1 MDARGAKEDL
11 MNRCCIMPNEAKY
24 PLPSRVEQLK
34 GKKKGANSCHVGQKY
49 EESQQYDWRKSLPR
63 NATDKRVENESSGNV
78 AGPCA
83 DQTKSQKLNRQ
94 QSSFAESETLS
105 ASALQSQLDKIKRLE
120 EKLNKALTQ
129 PQKTA
134 CDSSATIS
142 SGSIASEAVDPSN
155 TPSERTDSNARI
167 YMENHSLKHPAQLSS
182 ASFSSS
188 RRSTL
193 NKNHKKTV
201 RWRNFKEEFEFYGD
215 ITVQK
220 RNRPE
225 DKEDA

>member
-1 MDARGAKEDL
+1 MTERS
-11 MNRCCIMPNEAKY
+11 EAKK
-24 PLPSRVEQLK
+24 PQNVQHNICKLSFKP
-34 GKKKGANSCHVGQKY
+34 
-49 EESQQYDWRKSLPR
+49 
-63 NATDKRVENESSGNV
+63 DK
-78 AGPCA
+78 
-83 DQTKSQKLNRQ
+83 
-94 QSSFAESETLS
+94 
-105 ASALQSQLDKIKRLE
+105 

-129 PQKTA
+129 PPKTA